1 MKKLTLL
8 FLVFIATF
16 CFSESRVDLLKVPA
30 GFKIELFAKG
40 ISNARTMV
48 LGEQGTI
55 FIGTRSAD
63 KVYAIKNSKVYV
75 IAKNLRMPNGLAFH
89 KGALYIA
96 AVDRILRLD
105 NIENNLANP
114 PQAVVVRNNLPRAT
128 HHGWRFIAFGPD
140 NRLYIAIGAPCNVC
154 LKQGFAE
161 IRSMK
166 ADGTDEKVVATGIRN
181 SVGFTWH
188 PQTKKIWLSDNGR
201 DMLGDDIPADEIN
214 RVDKSGQDFG
224 FPYCHGG
231 TVADPDYNEIPCDKF
246 SPPAVK
252 LGAHV
257 TPLGI
262 TFYTGNKF
270 PKKYQNQLFVA
281 EHGSWNRSQKSGYRI
296 GMVKLKNSKV
306 IGYETFVSGWLQ
318 GQSAWG
324 RPAYTLIMPDGSML
338 ISDDRAGAI
347 YRVSYTGKN

>member
-214 RVDKSGQDFG
+214 RVDKSGQD
-224 FPYCHGG
+224 
-231 TVADPDYNEIPCDKF
+231 E
-246 SPPAVK
+246 
-252 LGAHV
+252 
-257 TPLGI
+257 
-262 TFYTGNKF
+262 
-270 PKKYQNQLFVA
+270 
-281 EHGSWNRSQKSGYRI
+281 R
-296 GMVKLKNSKV
+296 
-306 IGYETFVSGWLQ
+306 
-318 GQSAWG
+318 
-324 RPAYTLIMPDGSML
+324 
-338 ISDDRAGAI
+338 
-347 YRVSYTGKN
+347 